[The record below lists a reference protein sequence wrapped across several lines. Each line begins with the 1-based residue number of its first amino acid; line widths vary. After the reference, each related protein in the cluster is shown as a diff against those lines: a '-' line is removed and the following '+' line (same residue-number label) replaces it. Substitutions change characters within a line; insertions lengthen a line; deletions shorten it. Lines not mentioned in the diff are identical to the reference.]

1 MLTTIFI
8 SIFALLLGLAICFV
22 GYRLFLVFLPIWG
35 FFAGFYIGALATSNL
50 FGGGF
55 LADITGLVVGVIIG
69 LIAGILSYLFYLVG
83 VVIVAGV
90 IGWIAG
96 TGLMTALGFDPGL
109 VITLVGLAFAVGL
122 IILTVI
128 FNLQKYAI
136 IGITSILGADLLV
149 LSGLLLFNRVS
160 VEQLQAG
167 SNLVEPILQSS
178 WFAWLVWAVLA
189 VTGIVVQIRA
199 NRTFTFT
206 RERYVEAWG

>member
-1 MLTTIFI
+1 MITTIFI

-35 FFAGFYIGALATSNL
+35 FFAGLYIGAMGTATL

-55 LADITGLVVGVIIG
+55 LADVTGLVVGVIVG
-69 LIAGILSYLFYLVG
+69 LITGILSYLFYLVG

-96 TGLMTALGFDPGL
+96 TGLMTAIGLEPGL
-109 VITLVGLAFAVGL
+109 VVTLVGLAFAVGL
-122 IILTVI
+122 IIVTLI

-136 IGITSILGADLLV
+136 IGITSIMGADLLV

-178 WFAWLVWAVLA
+178 WFTWLVWAVLA
-189 VTGIVVQIRA
+189 VAGIVVQIRA

>member
-1 MLTTIFI
+1 MITTIFI

-35 FFAGFYIGALATSNL
+35 FFAGLYIGAMGTATL
-50 FGGGF
+50 FGGVF
-55 LADITGLVVGVIIG
+55 LADITGLVVGVIVG
-69 LIAGILSYLFYLVG
+69 LITGILSYLFYLVG

-96 TGLMTALGFDPGL
+96 TGLMTAIGLEPGL
-109 VITLVGLAFAVGL
+109 VVTLVGLAFAVGL
-122 IILTVI
+122 IIVTLI

-136 IGITSILGADLLV
+136 IGITSIMGADLLV

-178 WFAWLVWAVLA
+178 WFTWLVWAVLA
-189 VTGIVVQIRA
+189 VAGIVVQIRA

>member
-1 MLTTIFI
+1 MITTIFI

-35 FFAGFYIGALATSNL
+35 FFAGLYIGAMGTATL

-55 LADITGLVVGVIIG
+55 LADVTGLVVGVIVG
-69 LIAGILSYLFYLVG
+69 LITGILSYLFYLVG

-96 TGLMTALGFDPGL
+96 TGLMTAIGLEPGL
-109 VITLVGLAFAVGL
+109 VVTLVGLTFAVSL
-122 IILTVI
+122 IILTLI

-136 IGITSILGADLLV
+136 IGITSIMGADLLV

-178 WFAWLVWAVLA
+178 WFTWLVWAVLA
-189 VTGIVVQIRA
+189 VAGIVVQTRA

>member
-1 MLTTIFI
+1 MITTIFI

-35 FFAGFYIGALATSNL
+35 FFAGLYIGAMGTATL
-50 FGGGF
+50 FGGVF
-55 LADITGLVVGVIIG
+55 LADVTGLVVGVIVG
-69 LIAGILSYLFYLVG
+69 LITGILSYLFYLVG

-96 TGLMTALGFDPGL
+96 TGLMTAIGLEPGL
-109 VITLVGLAFAVGL
+109 VVTLVGLAFAVGL
-122 IILTVI
+122 IIVTLI

-136 IGITSILGADLLV
+136 IGITSIMGADLLV

-178 WFAWLVWAVLA
+178 WFTWLVWAVLA
-189 VTGIVVQIRA
+189 VAGIVVQIRA

>member
-1 MLTTIFI
+1 MLTTIVI

>member
-8 SIFALLLGLAICFV
+8 SVFALILGLAICFV

-35 FFAGFYIGALATSNL
+35 FFAGFYIGALATSTL

-55 LADITGLVVGVIIG
+55 LVDITGLVIGIILG
-69 LIAGILSYLFYLVG
+69 LITGILSYLFYLVG

-96 TGLMTALGFDPGL
+96 TGLMAALGFEPGL
-109 VITLVGLAFAVGL
+109 VVTLIGLAFAVGL
-122 IILTVI
+122 IILTMI

-136 IGITSILGADLLV
+136 ISITSILGSDLLV
-149 LSGLLLFNRVS
+149 LSGLLLFNQVS

-167 SNLVEPILQSS
+167 SNIVEPILQSS
-178 WFAWLVWAVLA
+178 WFAWFIWAILA
-189 VTGIVVQIRA
+189 VAGIVVQIRA